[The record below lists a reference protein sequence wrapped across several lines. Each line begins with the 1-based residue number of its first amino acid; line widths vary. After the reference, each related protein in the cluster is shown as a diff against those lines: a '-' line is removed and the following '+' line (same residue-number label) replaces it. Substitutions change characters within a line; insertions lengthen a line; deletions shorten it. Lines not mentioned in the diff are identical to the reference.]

1 MSDELDVYPFCG
13 AQPLLN
19 EIAPHSH
26 NLTIGGVKFPDHPG
40 SWTIECPACECGMI
54 ADTRGA
60 VTAAWN
66 RRAQRAD
73 EVQHDTNLLNFIEEN
88 PQLSLR
94 FHKKRWAFVGMTN
107 YECDVFK
114 TAREAIAAAM
124 AKATP

>member
-1 MSDELDVYPFCG
+1 VSDELDICPFCG

-66 RRAQRAD
+66 RRAQPAEEAQPVAD
-73 EVQHDTNLLNFIEEN
+73 EQMEYRVWFNTTQGQAYDSMWHFGKAAWMARAKRCQPTEE
-88 PQLSLR
+88 
-94 FHKKRWAFVGMTN
+94 G
-107 YECDVFK
+107 
-114 TAREAIAAAM
+114 
-124 AKATP
+124 AKS